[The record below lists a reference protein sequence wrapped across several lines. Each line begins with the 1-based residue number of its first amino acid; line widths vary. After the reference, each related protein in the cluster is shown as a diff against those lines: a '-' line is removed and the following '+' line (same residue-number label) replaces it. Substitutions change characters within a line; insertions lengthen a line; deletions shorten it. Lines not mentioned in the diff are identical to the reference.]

1 MRSKPRWSL
10 ERVKTLVATGKFA
23 MTHSAC
29 DRFPTRSDALAA
41 AADVIRNLRP
51 ADFAHTAIL
60 PHHIADVYGVSVHER
75 GWYLKLAIT
84 EDAQGRAVLLISFH
98 PLDRPLKTRKG
109 VVYP

>member
-1 MRSKPRWSL
+1 MRTRPRWPL
-10 ERVKTLVATGKFA
+10 ERVKGLVASGKFA

-41 AADVIRNLRP
+41 ATDAIRGLRP
-51 ADFAHTAIL
+51 TDFAHTAIL
-60 PHHIADVYGVSVHER
+60 PRHVADVYGVSSHER

-84 EDAQGRAVLLISFH
+84 EDAQGCAVLLISFH

-109 VVYP
+109 MVYP